1 MMTIV
6 VSNQNSLVQREIIA
20 AIKAVPGV
28 RVVVLSVD
36 TYLPQELSGKV
47 CSTLEEQNCRVFFTL
62 NDWGL
67 DATGMVAEFLRKK
80 NILHINWYVDDPF
93 YGQIMFGFN
102 HAAGLNRLDFVS
114 DRGYVAA
121 LAGQGRKA
129 FFLPLAVDPSIFFPR
144 DTVAID
150 RDICFVGN
158 SYIRD
163 TYDSIKGHETFFE
176 DMTPFI
182 HGLLGRYTATPGYDM
197 DADIRREL
205 SARGVPAGLSLEKA
219 IYLVKHFAGYLY
231 RKKLVL
237 SLSKT
242 YKGFMVYG
250 DEFWS
255 MDIAPDRMCTSVK
268 YYTNLSET
276 YQRTKVTV
284 DINRLVIR
292 DGFTQ
297 RVFDCLAAGGFVI
310 TSRKKVVEEFFVTG
324 GPSQE
329 LAVFFD
335 EKDLRSKIDYF
346 LAHDEKRKAVAARG
360 RQKVLAEHTYHN
372 RIAEIFSVLQKE
384 IGKI

>member
-28 RVVVLSVD
+28 RVVVLTID
-36 TYLPQELSGKV
+36 TYLPQELAGRV
-47 CSTLEEQNCRVFFTL
+47 CFTLEEQDCRVFFTL

-67 DATGMVAEFLRKK
+67 DATGMVAEFLHKK

-93 YGQIMFGFN
+93 YAQIMFGIS
-102 HAAGLNRLDFVS
+102 HAAGPNRLDFVS

-121 LAGQGRKA
+121 LAGRGHKA
-129 FFLPLAVDPSIFFPR
+129 WFLPLAVDPSIFHPR
-144 DTVAID
+144 DTVSVD

-158 SYIRD
+158 SYLRD
-163 TYDSIKGHETFFE
+163 TYESIKGHEKFFE
-176 DMTPFI
+176 AMTPFI
-182 HGLLGRYTATPGYDM
+182 HGLLCRYAANPAYDM
-197 DADIRREL
+197 DADIRKEL
-205 SARGVPAGLSLEKA
+205 AATGAPAGLSFEKA
-219 IYLVKHFAGYLY
+219 VYLVKHFAGYLY

-237 SLSKT
+237 SLSKA

-255 MDIAPDRMCTSVK
+255 MDLAPDRMCTTVK

-276 YQRTKVTV
+276 YQGTKITV

-310 TSRKKVVEEFFVTG
+310 TSHKKVVEELFSRS

-329 LAVFFD
+329 IAVFTN
-335 EKDLRSKIDYF
+335 ETDLRRQIDYF
-346 LAHDEKRKAVAARG
+346 LKHDDERRAIAERG
-360 RQKVLAEHTYHN
+360 RKKVLAQHTYAH
-372 RIAEIFSVLQKE
+372 RIGEMFAMMRRE
-384 IGKI
+384 IGKV